1 MKISTAGIFA
11 GLLGVIYAE
20 DYLFIDTLLYDE
32 YDSVVNQLNQT
43 AKVVNETEWRAMT
56 TADFAQYK
64 ALVISD
70 PDGTDDP
77 TLYAFLDDTKDVW
90 GPAVTGNIILIG
102 TDPSNHENLGVD
114 GAGVLIDNAVS
125 FAAAGED
132 LTGKSITG
140 LYFALSHLYDTIDN
154 DTVLYLSY
162 FGDFGVHGN
171 LGCYDTA
178 HIVASSP
185 ALGTLS
191 DADLSNWGCSVHEA
205 FTRYPTVGINSFQ
218 ALAIAQDVPG
228 DGSRSFGDGTA
239 GVPYIISRGATPS
252 GCGDGHFDPA
262 LGEECDDGNLLNG
275 DGCSLSCKCESG
287 RSDGNGNCLP
297 RIESTTSLNST
308 STIPISTPFANS
320 TTGPN
325 TFTVPFENLTTANPS
340 LTLPFNNFT
349 TATTALT
356 AAPTS
361 NSSTSMTITFASQL
375 PTTTTIIA
383 SSSSPPPNVYPIIIG
398 VEIIIY
404 IDIIE
409 FCAIKGRHTV
419 TSYITSACST
429 ETIPIYNTPLPGY
442 PCYICEMDSRGLTF
456 SLGIFVTATTS
467 YYASIPTSY
476 TPHLIKPTIKMC
488 PTCKHIVIPTDVP
501 YS

>member
-1 MKISTAGIFA
+1 MKISTAGIFT
-11 GLLGVIYAE
+11 GLLGIVCAE

-32 YDSVVNQLNQT
+32 YDSVINHLNQT
-43 AKVVNETEWRAMT
+43 AKVVNETEWMAMT

-64 ALVISD
+64 AIVISD

-102 TDPSNHENLGVD
+102 TDPSNHENLGTE

-191 DADLSNWGCSVHEA
+191 DPDLSNWGCSVHEA
-205 FTRYPTVGINSFQ
+205 FTRYPTVGINAFQ
-218 ALAIAQDVPG
+218 ALAIAQDVAG
-228 DGSRSFGDGTA
+228 DGSRTFGDGTA

-252 GCGDGHFDPA
+252 GCGDGRFDPT

-297 RIESTTSLNST
+297 RIESSTSLNST
-308 STIPISTPFANS
+308 STIPISTSFANS

-325 TFTVPFENLTTANPS
+325 TLTV
-340 LTLPFNNFT
+340 PFNNFT

-361 NSSTSMTITFASQL
+361 NSSTSMTITTASSL
-375 PTTTTIIA
+375 PASTTIITI
-383 SSSSPPPNVYPIIIG
+383 SSSPPPMVYPVYPIIIG

-409 FCAIKGRHTV
+409 FCAIKGRS
-419 TSYITSACST
+419 TSRKSA
-429 ETIPIYNTPLPGY
+429 
-442 PCYICEMDSRGLTF
+442 
-456 SLGIFVTATTS
+456 
-467 YYASIPTSY
+467 
-476 TPHLIKPTIKMC
+476 
-488 PTCKHIVIPTDVP
+488 VP
-501 YS
+501 P